1 MCYSEPRESTE
12 SDKSNDTAATDEIYA
27 EFVSPADNHPDYI
40 SIADPSSDLD
50 FIVETSSDIVTADK
64 DLVLVADDPDDPD
77 FVLQTCNDTETSSD
91 TTTQKSDVISTSLEF
106 EEVENKP
113 NKPRTRKEAAT
124 VDKNSP
130 DTDESLNDFETFVK
144 KAVNKV
150 VNVELLK
157 KSPMAKKSIK
167 DTSAERE
174 RVLSLHRK
182 VTAIERT
189 KKEIIEI
196 WYESDTTTKDTLDDS
211 IAPKNIKLV
220 SDYGSKDSEEMEKY
234 FHAAE
239 RRLNFPGRPYESTE
253 QEQFKDSASTAE
265 SSKDVSKENGHSGKE
280 ISGRSSGT
288 DVEEKP
294 MMNSKHKHNATVGK
308 TEEKEVNCEQT
319 RKEKI
324 ATTTGYLKDQERQS
338 HAVFDT
344 SDSENYLDDLEEDE
358 STTAFKQLLQKKQ
371 NLSMEEIN
379 EQKYIRTGSPPKADS
394 PPRSVDDSMEMSP
407 SGEWDLLKYLSFEE
421 EENGLVPAKV
431 NGEENGLVPAKG
443 NGEENGLV
451 PAKGNGEENGLVP
464 AKGNGEENGLL
475 PVKGNGEENGLVP
488 AKGNGEENGLLP
500 VKGNGEENG
509 LVPAKGNGEEN
520 GLLPAKGNREENE
533 LLSAKGNEENK
544 ETEKV
549 EIIYD
554 QKSEDTNIK
563 LDTNA
568 SKKPD
573 EDASYPAVEENNEA
587 EDVAE
592 VPKEEI
598 DSKTES
604 EELDITG
611 VTEND
616 GIRSKT
622 ESEELDITGVTDTD
636 GIRNKTEEEQSKDNA
651 NDQKE
656 DDADVIVL
664 KHEPVRFSF
673 LQI

>member
-64 DLVLVADDPDDPD
+64 DLVLVANDPDDPD
-77 FVLQTCNDTETSSD
+77 FVLQTCNDTGTSSD

-113 NKPRTRKEAAT
+113 NKPRMGKEAVT
-124 VDKNSP
+124 VDKNAP
-130 DTDESLNDFETFVK
+130 DTDESLIDFETIVR
-144 KAVNKV
+144 KAVL
-150 VNVELLK
+150 NVEMLK
-157 KSPMAKKSIK
+157 KNPMAKKSIK
-167 DTSAERE
+167 TRAKRESAK
-174 RVLSLHRK
+174 SSPK
-182 VTAIERT
+182 SNFAIERT

-239 RRLNFPGRPYESTE
+239 RGLNFPGRPYESTE
-253 QEQFKDSASTAE
+253 QELSKDSASTAE

-394 PPRSVDDSMEMSP
+394 PPRSGDDSMEMSP
-407 SGEWDLLKYLSFEE
+407 SGKWDLLKDLSFEE
-421 EENGLVPAKV
+421 EENQLVPAKV
-431 NGEENGLVPAKG
+431 
-443 NGEENGLV
+443 
-451 PAKGNGEENGLVP
+451 NGEENGLVP

-475 PVKGNGEENGLVP
+475 PVKGNGEENGLLPVKGNGEENGLVP
-488 AKGNGEENGLLP
+488 AKGNGEQNGLLP

-509 LVPAKGNGEEN
+509 LVPAKLNGEEN

-563 LDTNA
+563 LDTNV

-616 GIRSKT
+616 AIRSKT
-622 ESEELDITGVTDTD
+622 ESEELDITGVTETD

-651 NDQKE
+651 NEAQDQKE
-656 DDADVIVL
+656 DHADVIVL

>member
-12 SDKSNDTAATDEIYA
+12 SDKTNDTAATDEIYA
-27 EFVSPADNHPDYI
+27 EFMSPADNHPDYI
-40 SIADPSSDLD
+40 SVADLSSDLD
-50 FIVETSSDIVTADK
+50 FIVETSSDVAIADK

-77 FVLQTCNDTETSSD
+77 FALQTCNDTGTSSD

-113 NKPRTRKEAAT
+113 SKPRTGKEAAT
-124 VDKNSP
+124 SDKNSP
-130 DTDESLNDFETFVK
+130 DTDESLIDFETIVK
-144 KAVNKV
+144 KTVLS
-150 VNVELLK
+150 VEMLK

-167 DTSAERE
+167 MTSAKRKSAKSSPKSNFAVERM
-174 RVLSLHRK
+174 
-182 VTAIERT
+182 
-189 KKEIIEI
+189 KKETIEI

-211 IAPKNIKLV
+211 MTPKNIKLV

-234 FHAAE
+234 FGAAE

-253 QEQFKDSASTAE
+253 QEQSKDSASTAE
-265 SSKDVSKENGHSGKE
+265 SSKDVSEERGDTGKE

-294 MMNSKHKHNATVGK
+294 MMKNKHIHNATVGK
-308 TEEKEVNCEQT
+308 TEDKEVNCEQT
-319 RKEKI
+319 RKEKA

-358 STTAFKQLLQKKQ
+358 SKTAFKQLLQKKQ

-379 EQKYIRTGSPPKADS
+379 GQKYVKTGSPPKTDS
-394 PPRSVDDSMEMSP
+394 PPRSGDDSMEMSP
-407 SGEWDLLKYLSFEE
+407 SSKWDLLKDLSFE
-421 EENGLVPAKV
+421 
-431 NGEENGLVPAKG
+431 
-443 NGEENGLV
+443 
-451 PAKGNGEENGLVP
+451 
-464 AKGNGEENGLL
+464 GEENGLL
-475 PVKGNGEENGLVP
+475 KTKV
-488 AKGNGEENGLLP
+488 
-500 VKGNGEENG
+500 
-509 LVPAKGNGEEN
+509 
-520 GLLPAKGNREENE
+520 
-533 LLSAKGNEENK
+533 NEENK
-544 ETEKV
+544 EIEKV
-549 EIIYD
+549 ETVDD
-554 QKSEDTNIK
+554 QKSEETNIK
-563 LDTNA
+563 LDTN
-568 SKKPD
+568 SSEKPD
-573 EDASYPAVEENNEA
+573 EKASYPAVEEDNEA
-587 EDVAE
+587 QDVAE

-622 ESEELDITGVTDTD
+622 ESEELDITGVTEND

-651 NDQKE
+651 NEAQDQKE

>member
-113 NKPRTRKEAAT
+113 NKPRMGKEAVT
-124 VDKNSP
+124 LDKNAP
-130 DTDESLNDFETFVK
+130 DTDESLIDFETIVR
-144 KAVNKV
+144 KAVL
-150 VNVELLK
+150 NVEMLK

-167 DTSAERE
+167 MTRAKRESAK
-174 RVLSLHRK
+174 SSPK
-182 VTAIERT
+182 SNFAIERT

-239 RRLNFPGRPYESTE
+239 RRLNLPGRPYESTE
-253 QEQFKDSASTAE
+253 QEQSKDSASTAE

-338 HAVFDT
+338 QAVFDT

-394 PPRSVDDSMEMSP
+394 PPKSDDDSMEMSP
-407 SGEWDLLKYLSFEE
+407 SGKWDLLKDLSFEE
-421 EENGLVPAKV
+421 EENELVPAKV

-443 NGEENGLV
+443 NGEENGL
-451 PAKGNGEENGLVP
+451 LP

-475 PVKGNGEENGLVP
+475 PVKGNGEENGLAP

-509 LVPAKGNGEEN
+509 LLPAKLNGEEN

-533 LLSAKGNEENK
+533 LLSAKGNEENR

-611 VTEND
+611 VTE
-616 GIRSKT
+616 
-622 ESEELDITGVTDTD
+622 TD

-651 NDQKE
+651 NEAQDQKE

-664 KHEPVRFSF
+664 KHEPV
-673 LQI
+673 

>member
-1 MCYSEPRESTE
+1 MTSEKKFGFISQFSLFVCYSEPRESTE
-12 SDKSNDTAATDEIYA
+12 SDKSSDTAATDEIYA

-77 FVLQTCNDTETSSD
+77 FVLQTCNDTGTSSD

-113 NKPRTRKEAAT
+113 NKPRMGKEAVT
-124 VDKNSP
+124 VAKNAP
-130 DTDESLNDFETFVK
+130 DTDESLIDFETIVR
-144 KAVNKV
+144 KAVL
-150 VNVELLK
+150 NVEMLK

-167 DTSAERE
+167 MPRAERE
-174 RVLSLHRK
+174 SAK
-182 VTAIERT
+182 SSPKSNFAIERT

-220 SDYGSKDSEEMEKY
+220 SDYDSKDSEEMEKY

-253 QEQFKDSASTAE
+253 QEQSKDSASTAE

-394 PPRSVDDSMEMSP
+394 PPRSGDDSMEMSP
-407 SGEWDLLKYLSFEE
+407 SGKWDLLKDLSFEE
-421 EENGLVPAKV
+421 
-431 NGEENGLVPAKG
+431 EENGLVPAKG

-451 PAKGNGEENGLVP
+451 PVKGL
-464 AKGNGEENGLL
+464 NGEENGLL
-475 PVKGNGEENGLVP
+475 P
-488 AKGNGEENGLLP
+488 AKVNGEENGLLP
-500 VKGNGEENG
+500 AKVNGEENG
-509 LVPAKGNGEEN
+509 LLPAKGNGEEN

-568 SKKPD
+568 SEKPD

-592 VPKEEI
+592 VAKEEI

-622 ESEELDITGVTDTD
+622 ESEEFDITGVTEPD
-636 GIRNKTEEEQSKDNA
+636 GIRNKTAGEQSKDNA
-651 NDQKE
+651 NEAQNQKE